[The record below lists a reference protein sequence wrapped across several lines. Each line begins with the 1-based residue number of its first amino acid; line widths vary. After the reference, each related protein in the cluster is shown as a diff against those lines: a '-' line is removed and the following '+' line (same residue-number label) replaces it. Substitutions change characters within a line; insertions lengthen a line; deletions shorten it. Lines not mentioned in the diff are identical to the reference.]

1 MLTSTLK
8 PTAAIKPA
16 SQTPPPSFLSEFLRY
31 LRVFQRFVG
40 ARMYLVFA
48 LMLLTALLEGFGIV
62 LLLPLLQ
69 SLGGGSFGADRLST
83 ALSDALAWIGVSS
96 PVAILL
102 LILALYIVKGVVAF
116 GAAALSGRMRAYLQR
131 DLQARLYDDY
141 SRMDYLYYTRRDTG
155 HFFNVM
161 QQVHSFVHVFY
172 SFSQFLIGSLR
183 TLTYLAMGFV
193 VAWKFG
199 LMAIIVGGLM
209 LLLFRRF
216 NRLARDLSNRAAV
229 EMGFFSKAFIESIQ
243 SFKYLSATGQARPL
257 RKAAMGSVERMT
269 DLTDRQNIASA
280 FTASLREPLAVG
292 AIVAIVIV
300 QIGVLEQPL
309 APILVSILLFYRGVN
324 AVLGLQG
331 NWQNTLTQIGAVD
344 LVEREFNT
352 LESHRERSSGQTA
365 PPLSRELAL
374 ENVSFQYRSDQSAA
388 LDGLS
393 LRVPANQTVAIVGA
407 SGAGKSTLIDLIT
420 LLLKPASGQFLI
432 DGIPGEQID
441 PASWR
446 EQIGYVLQDTVI
458 FDASIAD
465 NICLWAGDIDTDKE
479 LRQRIE
485 TAAKAA
491 HLDAFVATLPD
502 GYQTLVGDRGIRLS
516 GGQRQRLF
524 IARELYKQPRLLIL
538 DEATSSLDAE
548 AERAIQESIEA
559 LKGRLTVIIIAHRL
573 ATVRQADVIHVL
585 DQGRVVESGS
595 FDELNQRPDGRF
607 RKMVELQTL

>member
-1 MLTSTLK
+1 MLSPNLEATRPIT
-8 PTAAIKPA
+8 T
-16 SQTPPPSFLSEFLRY
+16 TPPKPPSFISEFLRY

-40 ARMYLVFA
+40 ARMYLVFG

-69 SLGGGSFGADRLST
+69 SLGGGSFGADRLSM
-83 ALSDALAWIGVSS
+83 ALSGALASIGVSS

-116 GAAALSGRMRAYLQR
+116 GASALSGRMRAYLQR

-141 SRMDYLYYTRRDTG
+141 SGMDYLYYTSRDTG

-161 QQVHSFVHVFY
+161 NHVYPFVHVFY
-172 SFSQFLIGSLR
+172 SFSQFLIGCLR

-199 LMAIIVGGLM
+199 LMAILVGGLM

-216 NRLARDLSNRAAV
+216 NRLARDLSNRAAD
-229 EMGFFSKAFIESIQ
+229 ELGFFSKAFIESIQ

-257 RKAAMGSVERMT
+257 RNAAMGSVERMT
-269 DLTDRQNIASA
+269 DLLDRQNIATA
-280 FTASLREPLAVG
+280 FTGALREPLAVG
-292 AIVAIVIV
+292 AIVAIVVV
-300 QIGVLEQPL
+300 QIGVLDQPL

-331 NWQNTLTQIGAVD
+331 SWQNTLTQIGAVD
-344 LVEREFNT
+344 LVEREFDT
-352 LESHRERSSGQTA
+352 LELHRERSGGQPA
-365 PPLSRELAL
+365 PPLTRDLAL
-374 ENVSFQYRSDQSAA
+374 ENVSFQYRSERTTA
-388 LDGLS
+388 LDDLS
-393 LRVPANQTVAIVGA
+393 LRVKANQTVAIVGA

-420 LLLKPASGQFLI
+420 MLLKPSQGQFLI
-432 DGIPGEQID
+432 DGVPAEQIE

-465 NICLWAGDIDTDKE
+465 NICLWAGDIATDSE

-485 TAAKAA
+485 SAARAA
-491 HLDAFVATLPD
+491 HLDQFVDSLPER
-502 GYQTLVGDRGIRLS
+502 YQTLVGDRGIRLS

-548 AERAIQESIEA
+548 AERVIQESIEA

-573 ATVRQADVIHVL
+573 ATVRQADTIHVL
-585 DQGRVVESGS
+585 EAGKVVESGS
-595 FDELNQRPDGRF
+595 FDQLNQRPDGRF